1 MEIIYLFLTAFFV
14 AYLLEPICKKLVNLG
29 FNKSISSFFSILF
42 GLLIF
47 VMMMMIALP
56 ILDTELIK
64 LKSRLPE
71 MISNG
76 YLEFK
81 PLFEKILGPNIE
93 VIENFKLKAI
103 EWLKSYSGALSKLI
117 LKFLVSGTNLLMTL
131 IGWIVIIPVSIF
143 YLLRDWDSFFSKI
156 LFSIPKKYQQ
166 ETAEIITSSD
176 IKLKLYLKGQL
187 LVMFSMAIY
196 YTICLAFVGFES
208 WFSLGIISGLLLIL
222 PYVGFAIAFAMS
234 SLAGILDLG
243 LIYGLI
249 FTSIIFGIGQ
259 ILEGFFLTPK
269 LVGESIGLHPLAVI
283 FSLLFFGGLFGF
295 VGLLIALPLTAILS
309 VMIIKILKKADFN
322 I

>member
-14 AYLLEPICKKLVNLG
+14 AYLLEPICKRLVNFG

-47 VMMMMIALP
+47 VLMMMIALP

-76 YLEFK
+76 YQEFK
-81 PLFEKILGPNIE
+81 PLFEKILGTNIE
-93 VIENFKLKAI
+93 IIENFKLKAI

-117 LKFLVSGTNLLMTL
+117 LKFLVSGTNLIMTL
-131 IGWIVIIPVSIF
+131 IGWLVIIPVSIF
-143 YLLRDWDSFFSKI
+143 YLLRDWNSFFSKI

-166 ETAEIITSSD
+166 ETVEIITSSD
-176 IKLKLYLKGQL
+176 TKLRLYLKGQL
-187 LVMFSMAIY
+187 LVMFTMSIY

-208 WFSLGIISGLLLIL
+208 WFSLGIISGILLIL
-222 PYVGFAIAFAMS
+222 PYVGFVIAFAMS

-249 FTSIIFGIGQ
+249 ITGVIFGIGQ

-269 LVGESIGLHPLAVI
+269 LVGDSIGLHPLAVI

-309 VMIIKILKKADFN
+309 VIIIKILKKADFN
-322 I
+322 V